1 MSMKPAIV
9 VVAYNRVKAL
19 QRLLDSLKNADY
31 SGFSDITTHGKPT
44 FHIRFPSF
52 PWDHSLC
59 SREHKPM
66 TMLVCKDS
74 TIV

>member
-31 SGFSDITTHGKPT
+31 SGFSDITLIISIAITVRFLRRQKP
-44 FHIRFPSF
+44 FPG
-52 PWDHSLC
+52 
-59 SREHKPM
+59 SRERKGW
-66 TMLVCKDS
+66 
-74 TIV
+74 